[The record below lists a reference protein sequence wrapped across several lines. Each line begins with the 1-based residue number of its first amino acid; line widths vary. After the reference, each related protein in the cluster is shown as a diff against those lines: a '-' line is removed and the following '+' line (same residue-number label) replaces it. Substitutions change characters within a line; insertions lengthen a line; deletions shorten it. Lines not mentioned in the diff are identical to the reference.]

1 MNNRFL
7 ALKIIIFLIALLWAI
22 YLFIVQILDPFHLSY
37 SRRVRYNPS
46 KEITIPIR
54 GNIYDRNG
62 EMFAS
67 TIKFYQID
75 IDRNKVFIECKKKK
89 KNPEVVF
96 ELISQIISENSEES
110 KEKILDKLLNKKS
123 NTVLLSNTIKESEL
137 IKITEALEKENLSV
151 LIPSFKSM
159 QRIYSKGKLA
169 ARLLGLVREIQD
181 ESNAKNRSIYR
192 MEGENGIEATFNDYL
207 KGEYGWKET
216 LYDAN
221 KSIVSYPNLKEKPAK
236 DGHSISLTIDSEI
249 QQILE
254 DNLAEGI
261 KKYNALNAIGVIMD
275 PNTGEIIAMSGLS
288 RNDNAS
294 HEQIIRAGMNLPVT
308 FRFEPGSTLKP
319 FVSLLA
325 LDKGL
330 FRSNDYIN
338 CNRMVIGKRTIK
350 DSHELGTITFEDVIV
365 KSSNVGIA
373 KVAERIG
380 SVDLYNRLIAL
391 GFGHKTGANIFGE
404 SAGSLKKYTD
414 WSGYTLHSLSFG
426 QEISVNALQL
436 TNAYCTIANG
446 GEVLKPYILKKVV
459 DSNDKE
465 IYRGEKKVI
474 KKISNQKNINIEKE
488 YLKNV
493 VERGTATTTRLDYVS
508 IGGKTG
514 TAEKK
519 SEGSSGYGK
528 YTYSSVFTGFYPV
541 ENPQYVMTIILDE
554 PDYAYHFGSMS
565 AVPTFKKITEQIIA
579 LPTCKIIPNMKQG
592 KQVMVQMPNIM
603 GLSIKDA
610 QYKLRKSN
618 IKYQLIEND
627 PQGIVINQFPKGDV
641 AFDQKNEA
649 IVVIDKKSNFV
660 ETKIDPHQMPNLI
673 GLTVRKAIS
682 ISKNLKIDLEIK
694 GNGVITSQSIQP
706 GEKIKFLQKCKVTAE

>member
-541 ENPQYVMTIILDE
+541 ENPQYVMTIIFDE
-554 PDYAYHFGSMS
+554 PDYACHFGSMS

>member
-1 MNNRFL
+1 MKNRFL
-7 ALKIIIFLIALLWAI
+7 ILKIIIFLIALLWAI
-22 YLFIVQILDPFHLSY
+22 YLFIVQVLDPFHLSY

-75 IDRNKVFIECKKKK
+75 IDRNKVFVECKKKK
-89 KNPEVVF
+89 KNPEAVF
-96 ELISQIISENSEES
+96 ELISQIISENSEEN

-137 IKITEALEKENLSV
+137 IRITEALEKENLNV

-181 ESNAKNRSIYR
+181 DSSAKNRSIYR

-207 KGEYGWKET
+207 KGEYGWKEA

-221 KSIVSYPNLKEKPAK
+221 KAIVSYPNLKEKPAK

-261 KKYNALNAIGVIMD
+261 KKFNALNAIGVIMD

-308 FRFEPGSTLKP
+308 FRFEPGSTMKP

-338 CNRMVIGKRTIK
+338 CNRMEIGKRTIK

-380 SVDLYNRLIAL
+380 SVDLYNRLIEL

-446 GEVLKPYILKKVV
+446 GEVLRPYILKKVV

-465 IYRGEKKVI
+465 IYCGEKKVI
-474 KKISNQKNINIEKE
+474 RKISNQKNINIEKE

-541 ENPQYVMTIILDE
+541 ENPQYVMTIIFDE

-592 KQVMVQMPNIM
+592 KQIMVQMPNIM
-603 GLSIKDA
+603 GLSLKDA

-618 IKYQLIEND
+618 VKYQIIEND
-627 PQGIVINQFPKGDV
+627 PHGIVINQFPKGDV

-694 GNGVITSQSIQP
+694 GNGIITSQSINP

>member
-541 ENPQYVMTIILDE
+541 ENPQYVMTIIFDE

>member
-493 VERGTATTTRLDYVS
+493 VERGTATTIRLDYVS

-541 ENPQYVMTIILDE
+541 ENPQYVMTIIFDE